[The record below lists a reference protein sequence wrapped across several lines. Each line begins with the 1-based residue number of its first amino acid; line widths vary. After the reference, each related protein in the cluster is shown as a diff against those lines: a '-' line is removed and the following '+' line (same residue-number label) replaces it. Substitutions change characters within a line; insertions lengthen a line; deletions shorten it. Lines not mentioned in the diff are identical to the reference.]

1 MEISMK
7 KKLLA
12 FIMALMLLGV
22 SVSTVYAKK
31 YHEDKI
37 EEYVVK
43 QMLAAKIPGMSMS
56 IVSSGQEVYS
66 ASFGDVPSTTSDMEI
81 GGLSK
86 NFTAMAVMQLCEN
99 GIVEA
104 DKKVVEYLP
113 EYSQLGDVTI
123 KELLNQ
129 TSGITAEQYLGE
141 LSSENNRGKF
151 IDANGNYNILGRVIE
166 KVTGKSYSEYMSEK
180 VFKPL
185 GMKSTYTID
194 SANADTSEFIEGHN
208 DYFGQPVKKHSGMS
222 VSDGWIESP
231 SMGIVSDV
239 KDLGIYLQMYLNAG
253 GKVLEYDSIKE
264 LLSKEDGITS
274 GESIFGTDSTYKM
287 GWNRTNKDGEEVYY
301 CTSAI
306 NGYASSMILIPSSDV
321 AVTMLFDSSDIVAG
335 DKLTEKISAGVACLL
350 IGQKA
355 ETIDANKYLIPH
367 IEVDLIYLL
376 VLICAFIPMFTIR
389 AWFKLTKNKRS
400 ILKVI
405 ADCIIHIGIPTAAIL
420 IIPRIVNSWSM
431 LRKIMPDAFYVGI
444 IAICALYAGG
454 IVKLILRMFIGQR
467 GEIEESSDDSNI
479 DDVSSDSEDIIHN
492 TEDEEENNSDIN
504 SDESDTKEIPDI
516 KNQVEKDLDKSD
528 EISNDTALNDN
539 GRMVDVSDGKNVN
552 DSYEKLEDDLYEK
565 LEDDSYEKLKDD
577 SYEKIEDD
585 SYEKLNNDSYEK
597 LEDDSYEKTE
607 EENDENVDRDTEIVT
622 HNLKEDEENYKKPK
636 KIILEP
642 SDD

>member
-7 KKLLA
+7 KKILA
-12 FIMALMLLGV
+12 FIMALILIGV
-22 SVSTVYAKK
+22 SVSTVYAKN
-31 YHEDKI
+31 YHEDNI

-43 QMLAAKIPGMSMS
+43 QMIAAKIPGMSMS
-56 IVSSGQEVYS
+56 IVSSGHEVYS
-66 ASFGDVPSTTSDMEI
+66 ASFGDVQKTTSDMEI

-86 NFTAMAVMQLCEN
+86 NLTALAVMQLSES
-99 GIVEA
+99 GKVEL
-104 DKKVVEYLP
+104 DRKVVEYLP

-129 TSGITAEQYLGE
+129 TSGITPEQYLGE
-141 LSSENNRGKF
+141 LSSQNGRGKF
-151 IDANGNYNILGRVIE
+151 IDANGNYNLLGRVIE
-166 KVTGKSYSEYMSEK
+166 KVTGKSYSEYMSEN

-194 SANADTSEFIEGHN
+194 SADADTSEFIDGHSN
-208 DYFGQPVKKHSGMS
+208 YFGQPVKKHSGMS

-264 LLSKEDGITS
+264 MLSKEDGVTG

-287 GWNRTNKDGEEVYY
+287 GWNHTNKDGEDVYY

-306 NGYASSMILIPSSDV
+306 NGYASSMILIPSNDV
-321 AVTMLFDSSDIVAG
+321 AVTMLFDSSDIVVG

-350 IGQKA
+350 IGQK
-355 ETIDANKYLIPH
+355 TKPIDANKYLIPH

-376 VLICAFIPMFTIR
+376 VLICAFIPMFTIG

-400 ILKVI
+400 ILKLI
-405 ADCIIHIGIPTAAIL
+405 GDCIIHIGIPTAAIV

-431 LRKIMPDAFYVGI
+431 LRKIMPDAFFVVI
-444 IAICALYAGG
+444 VAICALYAGG
-454 IVKLILRMFIGQR
+454 IVKIVLRMFTGQR
-467 GEIEESSDDSNI
+467 DEAEDSSDDSNA
-479 DDVSSDSEDIIHN
+479 DDVSSDSEDVIHN
-492 TEDEEENNSDIN
+492 TEAEEENESDIN
-504 SDESDTKEIPDI
+504 SDEGDTKEIPDI
-516 KNQVEKDLDKSD
+516 KNQVEKDLDKFA
-528 EISNDTALNDN
+528 EISDDTALNDN
-539 GRMVDVSDGKNVN
+539 GGMDDTSDGKNVN
-552 DSYEKLEDDLYEK
+552 DSYEKLQDDSYEK
-565 LEDDSYEKLKDD
+565 LEDDSYDRL
-577 SYEKIEDD
+577 EDD
-585 SYEKLNNDSYEK
+585 SYEKLNNDS
-597 LEDDSYEKTE
+597 DEKTE
-607 EENDENVDRDTEIVT
+607 EGNDEKIDRNSEIVSD
-622 HNLKEDEENYKKPK
+622 NLKEDEKNYKKPK

>member
-7 KKLLA
+7 KKILA
-12 FIMALMLLGV
+12 FIMALMLIGV
-22 SVSTVYAKK
+22 SVSTVYAKN
-31 YHEDKI
+31 YHEDNI

-43 QMLAAKIPGMSMS
+43 QMIAAKIPGMSMS
-56 IVSSGQEVYS
+56 IVSSGHEVYS
-66 ASFGDVPSTTSDMEI
+66 ASFGDVQKTTSDMEI

-86 NFTAMAVMQLCEN
+86 NFTAMAVMQLCES
-99 GIVEA
+99 GIVEP

-129 TSGITAEQYLGE
+129 TSGITPEQYLGE
-141 LSSENNRGKF
+141 LSSQNGRGKF
-151 IDANGNYNILGRVIE
+151 IDANGNYNLLGRVIE
-166 KVTGKSYSEYMSEK
+166 KVTGKSYSEYMSEN

-194 SANADTSEFIEGHN
+194 SADADTSEFIEGHSN
-208 DYFGQPVKKHSGMS
+208 YFGQPVKKHSGMS

-264 LLSKEDGITS
+264 MLSKEDGVTG

-287 GWNRTNKDGEEVYY
+287 GWNHTNKDGVDVYY
-301 CTSAI
+301 CNSAI
-306 NGYASSMILIPSSDV
+306 DGYASSMILIPSNDV

-350 IGQKA
+350 IGQK
-355 ETIDANKYLIPH
+355 TKPIDANKYLIPH

-376 VLICAFIPMFTIR
+376 VLICAFIPMFTIG

-405 ADCIIHIGIPTAAIL
+405 VDCIIHIGIPTAAIV

-431 LRKIMPDAFYVGI
+431 LRKFMPDAFYVI
-444 IAICALYAGG
+444 IVAICALYAGG
-454 IVKLILRMFIGQR
+454 IVKLILRLFIGQR
-467 GEIEESSDDSNI
+467 GEAEDSSDDSNI
-479 DDVSSDSEDIIHN
+479 DDAYSDSEDIIHDN
-492 TEDEEENNSDIN
+492 EAEEENESDIN
-504 SDESDTKEIPDI
+504 SDEGDTKEIPYI
-516 KNQVEKDLDKSD
+516 KNQVEKDMDKSA

-539 GRMVDVSDGKNVN
+539 EGISDASDGENVN
-552 DSYEKLEDDLYEK
+552 DSYEKLEEGSYEK
-565 LEDDSYEKLKDD
+565 LEND
-577 SYEKIEDD
+577 SYEKIED
-585 SYEKLNNDSYEK
+585 NSYEK

-607 EENDENVDRDTEIVT
+607 EGNDENVDRDTEIVI
-622 HNLKEDEENYKKPK
+622 HNLKEDDENYKKPK